1 MRYHDKQDTK
11 PVASGEA
18 AVTWVAAIVFV
29 SVLLLLLNF
38 AV

>member
-1 MRYHDKQDTK
+1 MRYHDKHDTE
-11 PVASGEA
+11 PVASREA

-29 SVLLLLLNF
+29 SVLLLLLDF